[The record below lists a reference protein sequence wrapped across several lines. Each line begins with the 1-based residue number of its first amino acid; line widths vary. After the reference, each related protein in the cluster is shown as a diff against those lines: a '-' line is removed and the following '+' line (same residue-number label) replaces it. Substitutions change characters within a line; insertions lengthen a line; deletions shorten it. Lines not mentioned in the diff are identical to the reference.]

1 MARWGTSSG
10 RAIKPQHHLDPH
22 GARSSTGE
30 HGEQNET
37 QTEPS
42 APTPGQPESSRSATV
57 PQTVAAEAVRDLPAV
72 PPSEEQRRA
81 RLLLLTVRAPNAQI
95 AAAAVEAAATA
106 RCLVPFTCLSTD
118 RNTAAAIAR
127 FLVWTAY
134 PTGVVDLRRGFRR
147 SNVDRYLRS
156 SGTGAE
162 RGLRERRN
170 ILYGTGRVLHPR
182 EYPPARVVPAP
193 RATRQAAATPTEI
206 RDLKALIPRLPD
218 TLAARAQV
226 LFDLC
231 YGAGARS
238 ADFKTLRG
246 TAIATTRSYGR
257 AFSVV
262 TLPNNAGGVRQVPV
276 IDPVISARLVALSA
290 RVGPGL
296 VLAPDAEFAERNIV
310 NRVSEKL
317 RARGYPGLNT
327 AALRNRWVLDLAER
341 VPAAM
346 LIQLADLVDVRVLAD
361 QRDQLRRYKT
371 RHIITLMME
380 AWR

>member
-1 MARWGTSSG
+1 MARWGKSSG
-10 RAIKPQHHLDPH
+10 RRITPPHRSGHNTPPVPAEPSEGSDRHDDPS
-22 GARSSTGE
+22 APMPERP
-30 HGEQNET
+30 
-37 QTEPS
+37 QTEPLTK
-42 APTPGQPESSRSATV
+42 AMRA
-57 PQTVAAEAVRDLPAV
+57 VAADAVRDLPAV
-72 PPSEEQRRA
+72 APDEQERRA
-81 RLLLLTVRAPNAQI
+81 RLLTLTVKAPNPEI
-95 AAAAVEAAATA
+95 ARAAVEAAATA

-118 RNTAAAIAR
+118 RNGAAAIAR

-147 SNVDRYLRS
+147 RNVDRYLMS

-182 EYPPARVVPAP
+182 EYPPARVLPAP
-193 RATRQAAATPTEI
+193 RPKRQAAATPTEI
-206 RDLKALIPRLPD
+206 RDLMALIPRLPEA
-218 TLAARAQV
+218 LATRAQV
-226 LFDLC
+226 LFDLS
-231 YGAGARS
+231 YGAGARP

-246 TAIATTRSYGR
+246 TAITTTRSYGR

-276 IDPVISARLVALSA
+276 IDSAISARLLELSA
-290 RVGPGL
+290 RVGSGL

-310 NRVSEKL
+310 NRISERM
-317 RARGYPGLNT
+317 RARGYPGFNV

-341 VPAAM
+341 IPAA
-346 LIQLADLVDVRVLAD
+346 LLVQLADLVDVRVLAD
-361 QRDQLRRYKT
+361 QRDQLRRYKP
-371 RHIITLMME
+371 RHTITLMME